1 MTIYTVL
8 LQCWHF
14 RNVRT
19 FLGTNL
25 KLNWCN
31 CFIFMSAENIQ
42 VSIASSLLFFKVQRL
57 EEEKEDTLF
66 VLAALVMDMLQDNHV
81 AIVYLGSCDVTLI
94 L

>member
-1 MTIYTVL
+1 MH
-8 LQCWHF
+8 QSD
-14 RNVRT
+14 
-19 FLGTNL
+19 
-25 KLNWCN
+25 
-31 CFIFMSAENIQ
+31 CFIFRSAENIQ

-66 VLAALVMDMLQDNHV
+66 VLAALVVMDMFQDNHV